1 MRRTL
6 AACIGSLLTLS
17 SSMSFAAAAPGPY
30 GPYGDQPAHPAP
42 AQPGA
47 AAGTTLPDPAAAA
60 LGNSALSS
68 AVPQTETADTSLF
81 GTLPDLGGPA
91 YAMITRSDEDQIGQM
106 IVAEIRNAHLLLEDP
121 EVDDYLQQL
130 GMRLASQAHDEN
142 QSFHYRCMNDDEIN
156 SFATFGGNVFMF
168 TGLILQTRSEGEL
181 AAVMAH
187 ETGHVVQRHM
197 ARAVEAESH
206 LSLVSTAAM
215 LAAVLIGVASRG
227 NPGAGEA
234 SEGAMAMAQATAFQK
249 SINFTRS
256 EESEADYVGIQL
268 LAAAGFDPAQMA
280 NMFETLAQSE
290 GLDGNEIP
298 AILQNHP
305 VTPER
310 LAAAR
315 ARAAQFPRLARYS
328 ESEDYAF
335 IKERVRVLSATPE
348 QRIDQY
354 YANLRVNRPLTA
366 AERYGEALTQ
376 IQDGRAAA
384 AVPTLQALQGQ
395 YPELIMLYSALGQAY
410 ATAGQERAARA
421 QFAQAERLF
430 PRNVPLTVHYAEMLI
445 KNGKPDQAHALLLDL
460 FNNVDPTPPQI
471 QLTAQAASAA
481 GDTGDAYYYMA
492 QYNLA
497 NGELGLANQELEL
510 ALATPQLSNVQRERF
525 RAQLLQVRDWMREQ
539 QQARHG
545 G

>member
-6 AACIGSLLTLS
+6 AACVGSLLTLS
-17 SSMSFAAAAPGPY
+17 SSLSFAAAPGPY

-42 AQPGA
+42 AQPSA
-47 AAGTTLPDPAAAA
+47 PASTAPPDPATASPD
-60 LGNSALSS
+60 NSLLSG
-68 AVPQTETADTSLF
+68 AVPQTVTADTNLF

-106 IVAEIRNAHLLLEDP
+106 IVAQIRNAHLLLEDP

-197 ARAVEAESH
+197 ARAVEADSH
-206 LSLVSTAAM
+206 LSLASTAAM
-215 LAAVLIGVASRG
+215 LGAVLIGLASRG
-227 NPGAGEA
+227 NPGGSEA
-234 SEGAMAMAQATAFQK
+234 MEGAMAMAQATAFQK

-268 LAAAGFDPAQMA
+268 LAASGFDPQEMA

-290 GLDGNEIP
+290 GLEGTEIP

-315 ARAAQFPRLARYS
+315 ERAAQFPRLAHYG
-328 ESEDYAF
+328 ESADYAF
-335 IKERVRVLSATPE
+335 IKERVRVLSATPD

-354 YANLRVNRPLTA
+354 YANLRVNRPLTP

-376 IQDGRAAA
+376 IRDGRAAA
-384 AVPTLQALQGQ
+384 AVPTLRELQAE
-395 YPELIMLYSALGQAY
+395 YPDLIILYTALGQAY
-410 ATAGQERAARA
+410 AAAGQERQARA
-421 QFAQAERLF
+421 QFSESERLF

-445 KNGKPDQAHALLLDL
+445 KDGQPDQAHAMLLDL

-492 QYNLA
+492 QYNLL